1 MPGAGLE
8 PAMPLRAAAFKAAD
22 FASLSTRAP
31 LILAAGWRSEGGPR
45 SSSIGRVIPR
55 PPGYCATI
63 PKRDM
68 SHPLNW
74 LYRKLG
80 RWYPTVFVTAEML
93 IAFPVVI
100 GALALFSF
108 YYDPGPERA
117 TIIVGATLFLTA
129 IAVVSVLARVYRR
142 LRPLN
147 AYLGGDHSAE
157 TTGDAWAAAVELPN
171 NVVRRDFFMP
181 VAITVPLVVLTVVL
195 LDISWLA
202 AFPLLFAALTVVG
215 YAAILHYLALEVAM
229 RPILY
234 DINETLVEPVRI
246 ERPDLTLRIK
256 LLASL
261 PLINV
266 ITGMVVA
273 ALTSE
278 GGGATSLGLDVLIAL
293 FVSFTI
299 SLELTILLSRSIL
312 RPIEDLEA
320 ATERIRQGR
329 FDEHVPITTA
339 DELGELSSAFNQ
351 MIDGLSERERLR
363 EAFGTY
369 LDEDVA
375 EYIIRQDYDPEGAEA
390 EVSLLFCDVENF
402 AASAGEATA
411 PEIVSRL
418 NELYECVVPIVARH
432 RGHVDQF
439 IGDGLLA
446 VFGAPERT
454 EDHADRAVQCAVE
467 IARTVNS
474 RRPGGFRVGVGV
486 NSGTVVVGS
495 IGGAGRLAFSVI
507 GDAVNVA
514 SRVEEM
520 TRRTGDPVLITADTR
535 VLLSET
541 IEVVPRGER
550 EIKGTGRL
558 VDVFAPV
565 VPVAV
570 ETKPGADVGDPLG
583 APEPGGLGRPQKAGE
598 GLGRRSPGT
607 GLGQSAP
614 PAPGGYTLPG

>member
-1 MPGAGLE
+1 
-8 PAMPLRAAAFKAAD
+8 
-22 FASLSTRAP
+22 
-31 LILAAGWRSEGGPR
+31 
-45 SSSIGRVIPR
+45 
-55 PPGYCATI
+55 
-63 PKRDM
+63 M

-74 LYRKLG
+74 LYRRLG
-80 RWYPTVFVTAEML
+80 PWYPRVFVTAEML
-93 IAFPVVI
+93 VAFPVVL

-108 YYDPGPERA
+108 YYNPGPEKGP
-117 TIIVGATLFLTA
+117 IILLAALVMTGV
-129 IAVVSVLARVYRR
+129 AVVAVLARVLQR
-142 LRPLN
+142 LRPVTR
-147 AYLGGDHSAE
+147 YLRGDHSARSTSE
-157 TTGDAWAAAVELPN
+157 AWRAAVDIPTQL
-171 NVVRRDFFMP
+171 VRRDFFVP
-181 VAITVPLVVLTVVL
+181 VLITVPLAILAAVL
-195 LDISWLA
+195 LGLSWFA
-202 AFPLLFAALTVVG
+202 VFPLLLVSLIVVG

-229 RPILY
+229 RPVLY
-234 DINETLVEPVRI
+234 DINETLAEPVRI
-246 ERPDLTLRIK
+246 ERPDLTLRVK

-266 ITGMVVA
+266 ITGMTVA

-278 GGGATSLGLDVLIAL
+278 GGSTASLGLDVLIAL

-299 SLELTILLSRSIL
+299 SFELTILLSRSIL

-329 FDEHVPITTA
+329 FDEHVPVTTA
-339 DELGELSSAFNQ
+339 DEFGELSSAFNQ
-351 MIDGLSERERLR
+351 MIDGLAERERLR

-375 EYIIRQDYDPEGAEA
+375 DYIIREDYDPEGAEA

-402 AASAGEATA
+402 AATAAKASA
-411 PEIVSRL
+411 PQIVSRL
-418 NELYECVVPIVARH
+418 NELYECVVPIIARH

-446 VFGAPERT
+446 VFGAPEKR

-474 RRPGGFRVGVGV
+474 RSPGGFSVKIGV

-520 TRRTGDPVLITADTR
+520 TRETGDPVLITEDTR

-541 IEVVPRGER
+541 IEVTPRGER
-550 EIKGTGRL
+550 EIKGTGREMGI
-558 VDVFAPV
+558 FAPV
-565 VPVAV
+565 VPFAV
-570 ETKPGADVGDPLG
+570 DTEPGDDVGDPLG
-583 APEPGGLGRPQKAGE
+583 APQPGGLGRPQMPGE
-598 GLGRRSPGT
+598 GLGRRSPGG

-614 PAPGGYTLPG
+614 PSPGGYTLPG